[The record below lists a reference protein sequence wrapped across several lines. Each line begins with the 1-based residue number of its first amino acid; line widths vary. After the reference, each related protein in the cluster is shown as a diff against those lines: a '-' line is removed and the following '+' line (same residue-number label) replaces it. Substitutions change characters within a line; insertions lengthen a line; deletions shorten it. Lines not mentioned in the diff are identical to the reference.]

1 MKRIFFQVVLIALMQ
16 LTARDVFGAVNES
29 DVKAALVAKFTEF
42 VSWPGNPQ
50 PLAISYLGDDE
61 ALWLS
66 LNKLANKSSRQQQFS
81 LNRLRSINDIDSPHI
96 LVVAGSHNNDVG
108 RINHTISQSPTL
120 LITEDL
126 LDQTQIG
133 INFTTTEQ
141 NTISFNLNRYN
152 LVYQGLSVDQQIV
165 LLGGSEIDVATMV
178 REMAL
183 RLSESSD
190 LIAKL
195 NQRVQQ
201 LDESVVQRQ
210 RALNTKER
218 LLADKNQQLEQIN
231 ADYDNASS
239 KLLRLETTVSDL
251 NQALQNDRRQ
261 LDETTQLLASKRQE
275 LETKQNEV
283 AQISIDKSALSEQ
296 IEANQQQIEHQQ
308 LVLTELE
315 QTVIESSTA
324 LDLQSDLLERQTTAL
339 VLAVAGLLL
348 IASVAALLWRLAN
361 RKQVMNRLLEQ
372 KNAELAEVNTQLVS
386 AQQQLVEAQKMASL
400 AKLVAGVAH
409 EINTP
414 LGVAI
419 TATSYLSQTTEALLA
434 DFHSNTLKRSSLKEA
449 LDGQISAA
457 EMATSSLNR
466 AAELV
471 HTFKQVSL
479 AQVKEMP
486 TKFALAPF
494 IEQTVKHFHHQFK
507 QQRVVI
513 KVHCEPGNI
522 ELISYPGLLSQVLT
536 SLAINSAVHG
546 FGKTPEPAITISANC
561 DKLGVTI
568 HYADNGS
575 GIAEEIREEIFE
587 PFFTTNRQAGSTGL
601 GLHICFNLVTHKMQG
616 TINCLPTDQGALFA
630 IHLPHTISESQE
642 LEAQP
647 TN

>member
-1 MKRIFFQVVLIALMQ
+1 MKRVFFQVVLIALMQ
-16 LTARDVFGAVNES
+16 LAVRDVHGAINES

-50 PLAISYLGDDE
+50 PLVIGYLGDDE

-66 LNKLANKSSRQQQFS
+66 LDKLANKSSRQQQFS
-81 LNRLRSINDIDSPHI
+81 LNRLRSINDIHSPHI
-96 LVVAGSHNNDVG
+96 LVVASSHNNDVA
-108 RINHTISQSPTL
+108 RINRKISQSPTL

-126 LDQTQIG
+126 VDQTQIG

-152 LVYQGLSVDQQIV
+152 LVYQGLSVNQQIV

-201 LDESVVQRQ
+201 LDESVAQRQ
-210 RALNTKER
+210 SALNNKER
-218 LLADKNQQLEQIN
+218 LLTEKNQQLQQIN
-231 ADYDNASS
+231 KDFDKASS
-239 KLLRLETTVSDL
+239 KLLQLETTVGDL
-251 NQALQNDRRQ
+251 NQALNHERQQ
-261 LDETTQLLASKRQE
+261 LDETALLLGDKRQE
-275 LETKQNEV
+275 LERKQSEL
-283 AQISIDKSALSEQ
+283 AQISIDKTALTEQ
-296 IEANQQQIEHQQ
+296 IEANQTLIEQQQS
-308 LVLTELE
+308 VLAELE
-315 QTVIESSTA
+315 QTVVESTTA
-324 LDLQSDLLERQTTAL
+324 LDVQSDLLERQSTAL
-339 VLAVAGLLL
+339 VLAIVGLLM
-348 IASVAALLWRLAN
+348 IASFAALLWRLAK

-372 KNAELAEVNTQLVS
+372 KNAQLAEVNTELLT

-400 AKLVAGVAH
+400 AKLVAGIAH

-419 TATSYLSQTTEALLA
+419 TATTYLSQTTEKLLK
-434 DFHSNTLKRSSLKEA
+434 DFQSNALKRSSLQA
-449 LDGQISAA
+449 SLDGQLSAA
-457 EMATSSLNR
+457 EMATNSLNR

-471 HTFKQVSL
+471 NTFKQVSL
-479 AQVKEMP
+479 AQIKETP
-486 TKFALAPF
+486 KQFALLPF
-494 IEQTVKHFHHQFK
+494 IEQTVKQFHREFK
-507 QQRVVI
+507 QQRVAV
-513 KVHCEPGNI
+513 KVCCDTNDI
-522 ELISYPGLLSQVLT
+522 ELVSYPGLLSQVLT
-536 SLAINSAVHG
+536 SLASNSAIHG
-546 FGKTPEPAITISANC
+546 FEQTQDPEITISVSS
-561 DKLGVTI
+561 DDLGVHI

-575 GIAEEIREEIFE
+575 GIAQEIHGEIFE

-616 TINCLPTDQGALFA
+616 TINCLSSDQGALFA

-642 LEAQP
+642 LPAQ
-647 TN
+647 TAN